1 MPFLLLRTLRY
12 GAAGLLLLSLLL
24 PWYRVPVS
32 VHRNLQGGY
41 AATVSE
47 PVTTVIFK
55 IFLLLV
61 FVVGWWLGNRHRRSG
76 TLHWATLV
84 ASCSYLSCLFIVIA
98 YPALTIQ
105 RCAALSAHAAW
116 MQQQNASMIRVQ
128 GDVRTAQEF
137 SHRSGQ
143 PEVYVKEVLPRTF
156 VVVSTPVNSF
166 FKLRLANLA
175 EILTWL
181 GFCPTFSE
189 FARLGWFSG
198 VFGSFLLA
206 ISFSRT
212 KIIPDTTHREVSG
225 VHGMVSL
232 VGLGALLLCLLCLTP
247 VVMAGRELEKSRE
260 AASEGHFGESLRH
273 LDAAEILIPVLAYQ
287 TDAIYQRGWLDRK
300 LGAKTWE
307 AQLNAAIREETEGFD
322 SRAAEHY
329 LSLLEADLPQ
339 PVRNEAFRG
348 TLRLAIN
355 DLNTGLL
362 ERAAGALEQLLAID
376 PTCLKAN
383 YALQLADLRSLRKG
397 PLEDDVARFSA
408 VYGCMQSIEKRVVI
422 AAAHNR
428 VAQLDFDARDTTKL
442 GNEMRAAI
450 GQ

>member
-12 GAAGLLLLSLLL
+12 GGAGLLLLSLLL
-24 PWYRVPVS
+24 PWYGVPVG
-32 VHRNLQGGY
+32 VRRNLEGGY
-41 AATVSE
+41 AATVTE
-47 PVTTVIFK
+47 PATTVVFK
-55 IFLLLV
+55 MLLLLV
-61 FVVGWWLGNRHRRSG
+61 LAVCWWLGSRYRRSHTFHWR
-76 TLHWATLV
+76 TLTAF
-84 ASCSYLSCLFIVIA
+84 CSYLSFFFILIA

-116 MQQQNASMIRVQ
+116 MQLQNASMIQVA

-137 SHRSGQ
+137 AHRSGQ

-156 VVVSTPVNSF
+156 AVVSTPVDCF
-166 FKLRLANLA
+166 FKLRLARLP

-181 GFCPTFSE
+181 GFCPPFSE

-212 KIIPDTTHREVSG
+212 KNIADPTHRDVSG
-225 VHGMVSL
+225 VHRTVSL
-232 VGLGALLLCLLCLTP
+232 LVLGGLLLCLLCLTP
-247 VVMAGRELEKSRE
+247 VVMAGWELANSRE
-260 AASEGHFGESLRH
+260 AATEGHFRESLRH
-273 LDAAEILIPVLAYQ
+273 LDAAEILMPVLAYH
-287 TDAIYQRGWLDRK
+287 TDVVYQRGWLDRK
-300 LGAKTWE
+300 VGANTRE
-307 AQLNAAIREETEGFD
+307 SQINAAIREETEGFN

-329 LSLLEADLPQ
+329 LSLLEPGVPQ
-339 PVRNEAFRG
+339 PVRDEAFRG

-362 ERAAGALEQLLAID
+362 ARATGTLQQLLAID

-383 YALQLADLRSLRKG
+383 YALQLADLRSSRKG
-397 PLEDDVARFSA
+397 QLEDDVARFAA
-408 VYGCMQSIEKRVVI
+408 VYGRMQSIEKRVVI

-428 VAQLDFDARDTTKL
+428 IAELDFDARDTPKL
-442 GNEMRAAI
+442 GDEMRAAI